1 MTTHTAVFNFL
12 KQSVDITQPVQQLK
26 LSFSTTKKHTR
37 AEAVIAHRVSRS
49 EQAALYF
56 PASAPRA
63 RHKMSAV
70 PFTGAGL
77 YFKHHVSFS

>member
-56 PASAPRA
+56 PASGPSRAPQNEC
-63 RHKMSAV
+63 SALRGRWLI
-70 PFTGAGL
+70 F
-77 YFKHHVSFS
+77 